1 MKERPMNLTNIK
13 VIEADLLTQY
23 DNANRDLHVYIIMKT
38 MERRLEGN
46 HEPLTQGEG
55 VQDLIALQEKVLT
68 IRNQIAK
75 KLISES

>member
-1 MKERPMNLTNIK
+1 MNLTNIK

-23 DNANRDLHVYIIMKT
+23 DSANLDLHKHIIMTT
-38 MERRLEGN
+38 MKRRLEGN
-46 HEPLTQGEG
+46 HEPLNQGEG